1 MKKELIIT
9 KDGSHSLFV
18 PDLNETYHSVHGSI
32 SEAIH
37 VFINS
42 GLLSHPKK
50 NINILEIGFGT
61 GLNTL
66 LTLENIK
73 NRKIH
78 YTSLEPYPIS
88 SEIYNKLNF
97 HTVTNSNSETFLKLH
112 RSDWEEKVFISENF
126 TLYKTQK
133 KIQNFISKKKFDII
147 YFDAFSPEKQ
157 TEMWTTVVFEKC
169 FDLLNKD
176 GFLITYCAKGIFRR
190 TLKSV
195 GFEVISLDGPP
206 GKRQM
211 TRANKSTYQ
220 K

>member
-18 PDLNETYHSVHGSI
+18 PDINENYHSVYGSI
-32 SEAIH
+32 SESIH
-37 VFINS
+37 VFINN
-42 GLLSHPKK
+42 GLYSHPKK

-73 NRKIH
+73 DKNVN
-78 YTSLEPYPIS
+78 YTSLEPHPIS
-88 SEIYNKLNF
+88 SETYKKLNF
-97 HTVTNSNSETFLKLH
+97 HTLTSSSSESFLELH
-112 RSDWEEKVFISENF
+112 TSEWEVDVMISKHF
-126 TLYKTQK
+126 TLYKTQTRLQDFS
-133 KIQNFISKKKFDII
+133 IENKFDII

-157 TEMWTTVVFEKC
+157 MEMWTIDVFEKC
-169 FDLLNKD
+169 FNLLNKN

-190 TLKSV
+190 TLKAA

-211 TRANKSTYQ
+211 TRANKKGS
-220 K
+220 

>member
-50 NINILEIGFGT
+50 KINILEIGFGT

-97 HTVTNSNSETFLKLH
+97 HTVTNSNAETFFKLH
-112 RSDWEEKVFISENF
+112 TSDWEEKVFISENF

-133 KIQNFISKKKFDII
+133 KIQNFISEKKFDII

-157 TEMWTTVVFEKC
+157 TEMWTTEVFEKC

-176 GFLITYCAKGIFRR
+176 GFLVTYCAKGIFRR

-211 TRANKSTYQ
+211 TRANKSTSQ

>member
-18 PDLNETYHSVHGSI
+18 PDLNENYHSVHGSI
-32 SEAIH
+32 SESIH
-37 VFINS
+37 VFIKN
-42 GLLSHPKK
+42 GIDSHPKQ

-73 NRKIH
+73 NKKVH

-88 SEIYNKLNF
+88 SETYNKLNF
-97 HTVTNSNSETFLKLH
+97 HTLTNSDYETFLELH
-112 RSDWEEKVFISENF
+112 TSDWEKEVYISQKF
-126 TLYKTQK
+126 TLYKTQTRF
-133 KIQNFISKKKFDII
+133 QNFISEKKFDVI
-147 YFDAFSPEKQ
+147 YFDAFSPETQ
-157 TEMWTTVVFEKC
+157 SEMWTIEIFEKC
-169 FDLLNKD
+169 FNLLNEE
-176 GFLITYCAKGIFRR
+176 GFLITYCAKGTFRR

-211 TRANKSTYQ
+211 TRANKSTSQ

>member
-18 PDLNETYHSVHGSI
+18 PDLNEHYHSVHGSI
-32 SEAIH
+32 SESTH
-37 VFINS
+37 VFINN
-42 GLLSHPKK
+42 GLHSHPKK
-50 NINILEIGFGT
+50 DIDILEIGFGT

-73 NRKIH
+73 DKNVN
-78 YTSLEPYPIS
+78 YTSLEPCPIS
-88 SEIYNKLNF
+88 SETYKKLNF
-97 HTVTNSNSETFLKLH
+97 HTLTNSSP
-112 RSDWEEKVFISENF
+112 KVFLELHTSEWEVNIMISKYF
-126 TLYKTQK
+126 TLYKTQTRL
-133 KIQNFISKKKFDII
+133 QDFSTEKKFDII

-157 TEMWTTVVFEKC
+157 MEMWTRDVFEKC
-169 FDLLNKD
+169 YNLIDKD
-176 GFLITYCAKGIFRR
+176 GFLVTYCAKGIFRR

-211 TRANKSTYQ
+211 TRANKSTSQ

>member
-18 PDLNETYHSVHGSI
+18 PDLNENYHSVHGSI

-37 VFINS
+37 IFVNS

-73 NRKIH
+73 SRKVH

-97 HTVTNSNSETFLKLH
+97 HTLTNSNSETFLKLH
-112 RSDWEEKVFISENF
+112 RSDWEKEVFISENF
-126 TLYKTQK
+126 TLYKTQTRLH
-133 KIQNFISKKKFDII
+133 NFISEKKFDVI
-147 YFDAFSPEKQ
+147 YFDAFSPDKQ
-157 TEMWTTVVFEKC
+157 TEMWTIKVFEKC
-169 FDLLNKD
+169 FNLLNKD

-195 GFEVISLDGPP
+195 GLEVISLDGPP

-211 TRANKSTYQ
+211 TRANKSTSQ

>member
-42 GLLSHPKK
+42 GLLSHRKK
-50 NINILEIGFGT
+50 NINILEMGFGT

-66 LTLENIK
+66 LTLKNIK
-73 NRKIH
+73 HRKIH

-97 HTVTNSNSETFLKLH
+97 HTLINSDSDTFLELH
-112 RSDWEEKVFISENF
+112 TSNWEEEVFISENF

-133 KIQNFISKKKFDII
+133 KIQNFISKKNFDII

-157 TEMWTTVVFEKC
+157 TEMWTTEVFEKC

-176 GFLITYCAKGIFRR
+176 GFLVTYCAKGIFRR